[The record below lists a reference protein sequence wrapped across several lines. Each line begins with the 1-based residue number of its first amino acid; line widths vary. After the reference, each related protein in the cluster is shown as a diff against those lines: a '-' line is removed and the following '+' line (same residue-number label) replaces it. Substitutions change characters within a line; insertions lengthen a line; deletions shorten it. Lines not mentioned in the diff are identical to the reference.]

1 MLTAPPKFE
10 ARGGRRAGPATRS
23 SHLGPRTTR
32 HNGRPPVLPRTVPI
46 ESRRD
51 PEAQAATVG
60 GGPRRHLH
68 LPDAPRGAPEGP
80 WRVSVLR
87 DGARAGHRHPR
98 RGAEPRAHRHDPP
111 FLGRGDARRAGH
123 GVRHAR
129 DGGARLRVRRC
140 RRRMAPRRSG
150 RAPVQRLADRI
161 AAWFV
166 PFVVAVAVV
175 AFTGWSVW
183 GPEPR
188 LAPALVSAV
197 AVLIIAC
204 PCALGLA
211 TPMAIM
217 VGTAAIGVP
226 VAAGVLYPLFG
237 VLVSPIGRARR

>member
-1 MLTAPPKFE
+1 MSASDG
-10 ARGGRRAGPATRS
+10 A
-23 SHLGPRTTR
+23 
-32 HNGRPPVLPRTVPI
+32 
-46 ESRRD
+46 
-51 PEAQAATVG
+51 EAQ
-60 GGPRRHLH
+60 
-68 LPDAPRGAPEGP
+68 
-80 WRVSVLR
+80 
-87 DGARAGHRHPR
+87 RA
-98 RGAEPRAHRHDPP
+98 
-111 FLGRGDARRAGH
+111 
-123 GVRHAR
+123 
-129 DGGARLRVRRC
+129 
-140 RRRMAPRRSG
+140 

-237 VLVSPIGRARR
+237 VPVSPIGASAAMTLSSLSVITNALRLRRP